1 MPSAMSLISSTVL
14 SSTSTGFSFSS
25 IPSTYDDLIVKMSI
39 RGSSERLLMAFNGTT
54 SSNYNLSTF
63 GIALTSLA
71 SLLGLDGVII
81 ILHIWLLQH
90 IQQVLEFFPL

>member
-71 SLLGLDGVII
+71 SYTRAGWSDNHLAYMASPA
-81 ILHIWLLQH
+81 H
-90 IQQVLEFFPL
+90 